1 MNKIYF
7 SKVFKGYSP
16 EEVEAFI
23 IKLNTDFQQK
33 QQEFA
38 AETKRLNNEIEE
50 TKLRFEETLSANERL
65 VSENKELV
73 AANEQ
78 LSQANQELDEL
89 VKKLSEEKQN
99 LLEEIKALEERKC
112 AEPSVTNAPEA
123 ETDPEKYTE
132 EILVLPEEKAPEA
145 AVAESIKSDDYR
157 RLCEQMGE
165 KLLIA
170 DKRAQEII
178 NEARQEASNI
188 IENAVEGANI
198 EVKKL
203 IAEAKNRAETVN
215 SLIDEY
221 EKKQVFISAG
231 LEQARK
237 HITEAIG
244 EVEALIA
251 SKKHEKN

>member
-33 QQEFA
+33 QQECA
-38 AETKRLNNEIEE
+38 AEAKRLNNEIEE
-50 TKLRFEETLSANERL
+50 IKQRFEETLSTNERL
-65 VSENKELV
+65 VGENKELT
-73 AANEQ
+73 AANEKLLQ
-78 LSQANQELDEL
+78 ENQELENQVRQL
-89 VKKLSEEKQN
+89 TQEKQN
-99 LLEEIKALEERKC
+99 LLNDINS
-112 AEPSVTNAPEA
+112 SV
-123 ETDPEKYTE
+123 
-132 EILVLPEEKAPEA
+132 EEKPFEPGVLFEA
-145 AVAESIKSDDYR
+145 DTEIEDDLTEDITELPAEKPQNTLKTESLKSEDYR

-178 NEARQEASNI
+178 NEAKQEAERI
-188 IENAVEGANI
+188 VENAIGEANI
-198 EVKKL
+198 EVRKL
-203 IAEAKNRAETVN
+203 IAEAKNRAEIIY
-215 SLIDEY
+215 SIFSEY

-237 HITEAIG
+237 HISEAIS
-244 EVEALIA
+244 EVRR
-251 SKKHEKN
+251 